1 MNKSKSFLAES
12 ALCLIQ
18 DGMIVG
24 VGAGSTIDIFVEK
37 LIEHVKQSGIHI
49 KFVSASLELNQKASV
64 PGITVLDV
72 SNVSEI
78 DLFFDGADFVDV
90 DKSFVSKGNGG
101 FIYNENY
108 LVKFA
113 KRSVLLIDSTKLSF
127 ARMPKVFLEVSEDMI
142 AEAFNV
148 LAGYTFFVRE
158 DLSESG
164 NLVLEVLVDD
174 LESMMKFVDFDIEH
188 SCILAS
194 GVSLNRYESV
204 WIASEDDKNI
214 DKINFK
220 I

>member
-1 MNKSKSFLAES
+1 MNIEKTMLANE
-12 ALCLIQ
+12 ALELVK

-37 LIEHVKQSGIHI
+37 LIEHVKQSDIHI
-49 KFVSASLELNQKASV
+49 KFVSASSELNQKTSV
-64 PGITVLDV
+64 PGITVLDI

-90 DKSFVSKGNGG
+90 DSGLVSKGNGG

-113 KRSVLLIDSTKLSF
+113 SRSVLLVDSSKLSF
-127 ARMPKVFLEVSEDMI
+127 ARLPKVFLEVREDMI

-158 DLSESG
+158 ELSESG
-164 NLVLEVLVDD
+164 NLVLEVLVND
-174 LESMMKFVDFDIEH
+174 LESMKNFVDFDMELG
-188 SCILAS
+188 CILAS
-194 GVSLNRYESV
+194 GVSLNRYSSV

>member
-1 MNKSKSFLAES
+1 MNIEKRMLVNEAVKLV
-12 ALCLIQ
+12 Q

-24 VGAGSTIDIFVEK
+24 VGAGSTIDLFVEK
-37 LIEHVKQSGIHI
+37 LIEYVKESDIHI
-49 KFVSASLELNQKASV
+49 KFVSASSELNDKASV
-64 PGITVLDV
+64 VGITVLDV

-78 DLFFDGADFVDV
+78 DLFFDGADFIDIDSGV
-90 DKSFVSKGNGG
+90 VSKGNGG

-113 KRSVLLIDSTKLSF
+113 ANSFILVDSNKLDFS
-127 ARMPKVFLEVSEDMI
+127 RMPKVFLEVREDQI

-158 DLSESG
+158 ELSESG

-194 GVSLNRYESV
+194 GASLNRYANV
-204 WIASEDDKNI
+204 WIAREKDNI
-214 DKINFK
+214 ID
-220 I
+220 

>member
-1 MNKSKSFLAES
+1 MNTEKTMLANE
-12 ALCLIQ
+12 AVKLVGN
-18 DGMIVG
+18 GMIVG

-37 LIEHVKQSGIHI
+37 LTEYVKQSGIHI
-49 KFVSASLELNQKASV
+49 KFVSASSELNQKASV
-64 PGITVLDV
+64 SGITVLEI

-78 DLFFDGADFVDV
+78 DLFFDGADYVDI
-90 DKSFVSKGNGG
+90 DSSLVSKGNGG

-113 KRSVLLIDSTKLSF
+113 KRSILLVDSTKLSF

-158 DLSESG
+158 ELSESG

-188 SCILAS
+188 TCILAS

-220 I
+220 T